1 MNPLT
6 IGVISGGVSVS
17 TVCIV
22 LAVEGSFVLTFAL
35 KYIQTQGAG
44 AKLLLSISQTVFILS
59 ALSNIEVQFRLRSNQ
74 PFETFIYLQSSL
86 LCWNWPWPAVIC
98 VCWAAAVDVTTSQTK
113 HGQTIFQNGNLHVIM
128 QQPVADIGCC
138 VARYVSWH
146 ALKFES
152 RKIRLEEYLSLHR
165 NRKVFHCM

>member
-6 IGVISGGVSVS
+6 IGIISGGVAVS
-17 TVCIV
+17 AVCIV

-74 PFETFIYLQSSL
+74 PFETFIYLQSSFYSVGIGL
-86 LCWNWPWPAVIC
+86 GRLSFAFPE
-98 VCWAAAVDVTTSQTK
+98 
-113 HGQTIFQNGNLHVIM
+113 
-128 QQPVADIGCC
+128 QQQ
-138 VARYVSWH
+138 ST
-146 ALKFES
+146 
-152 RKIRLEEYLSLHR
+152 
-165 NRKVFHCM
+165 